1 VFTTFRDQDTAAQGI
16 PFLFNLAFFA
26 ALVVLLAG
34 RRALT
39 ALAGISDR
47 AFTSVSGHLRPPPDP
62 WLETA
67 LRRAFVEFDRDLA
80 ITLHHEQ
87 TPR

>member
-1 VFTTFRDQDTAAQGI
+1 MFTTFRDQDTAAQGI
-16 PFLFNLAFFA
+16 PFLFNLAFLA

-34 RRALT
+34 RRILT

-47 AFTSVSGHLRPPPDP
+47 AFTSVSGHLRPRPDP

-67 LRRAFVEFDRDLA
+67 LRRAFTEFDRDLA

-87 TPR
+87 APR